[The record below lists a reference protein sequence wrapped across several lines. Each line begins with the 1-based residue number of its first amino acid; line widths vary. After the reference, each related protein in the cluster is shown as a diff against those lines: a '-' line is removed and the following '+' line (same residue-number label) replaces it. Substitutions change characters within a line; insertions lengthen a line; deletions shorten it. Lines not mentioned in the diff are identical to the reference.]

1 MDTMTPSTSNRTGE
15 FNGFPDGFGDFLREL
30 GGADKAWFDANR
42 SRYQDLVVE
51 PTRAFV
57 TALGRRLAEDLGPGI
72 QAVPKANGSIAPI
85 NNDLRFAKDRSP
97 YKDHLLLRFWEGP
110 SRKTAPTLYVRIGA
124 DDVGFAT
131 GAAIPSVER
140 WRALID
146 DEATGA
152 ELASALAALGRGRDL
167 DIAGRD
173 LKRVPRPFD
182 ETHPRADLLR
192 HKQGLQARWPEP
204 MPASVGQARFVD
216 VCARR
221 LAACGDVH
229 RWFVAH
235 L

>member
-1 MDTMTPSTSNRTGE
+1 MGTMTATTDATAE
-15 FNGFPDGFGDFLREL
+15 FAGFPPGFTDFLREL
-30 GGADKAWFDANR
+30 GQADKAWFDANR
-42 SRYQDLVVE
+42 PRYQELVVD

-57 TALGRRLAEDLGPGI
+57 VALGRRLAEDHGAGI

-85 NNDLRFAKDRSP
+85 NNDLRFAPDRSP

-110 SRKTAPTLYVRIGA
+110 SRKTAPTLFVRIGA

-131 GAAIPSVER
+131 GATIASTDR

-146 DEATGA
+146 DEATGG
-152 ELASALAALGRGRDL
+152 ELAAALSELGRGRDL

-173 LKRVPRPFD
+173 LKRVPKPFD
-182 ETHPRADLLR
+182 ESHPRADLLR
-192 HKQGLQARWPEP
+192 HKRGLQARWPEP
-204 MPASVGQARFVD
+204 LPASVGQARFVD

-229 RWFVAH
+229 RWFVRN